1 MEKRVKYLTKM
12 VQCDVKKDDYGRV
25 GVYGL
30 GNNQPIVM
38 YRDQWKVLLDDEN
51 VDKILDFIDSH
62 LSSLVD
68 RPLRICVVIPP
79 SPGKTPNK

>member
-1 MEKRVKYLTKM
+1 M